1 MKAELRHRLAL
12 LLVGVAA
19 ALVGLSVAT
28 WVRRDDCLDAG
39 GRWLA
44 GPRACELAGGAAA
57 TMPSWRAYAL
67 GVVAGLLVAVVLW
80 RTYTFFLVRAARRRG

>member
-1 MKAELRHRLAL
+1 MKPELRHRLAL

-44 GPRACELAGGAAA
+44 ASRTCELAGGPAAA
-57 TMPSWRAYAL
+57 MPSWRAVAL
-67 GVVAGLLVAVVLW
+67 GAGAGLLAAVVLW
-80 RTYTFFLVRAARRRG
+80 RTYTFFVGRAARRRA